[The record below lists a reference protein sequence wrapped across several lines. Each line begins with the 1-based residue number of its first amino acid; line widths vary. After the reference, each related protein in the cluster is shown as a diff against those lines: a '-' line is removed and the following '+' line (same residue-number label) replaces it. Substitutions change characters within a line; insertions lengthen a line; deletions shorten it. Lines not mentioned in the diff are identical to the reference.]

1 MSSTHSIWAYLVS
14 KQDSVGAV
22 SNRHNA
28 TVHVYAPALLPTDW
42 TVITDSTDVL
52 STNSDRSKMKV
63 LFRYKLMIGHVR
75 TRRALAIPIPC
86 VRIQKYKIFSPKYTV
101 IKFSRV
107 SRVIHSSVHVDKG
120 I

>member
-42 TVITDSTDVL
+42 TVVTDSTDILIV
-52 STNSDRSKMKV
+52 TRIRMKV
-63 LFRYKLMIGHVR
+63 LFRYKLMIGQVR
-75 TRRALAIPIPC
+75 TRTALAINFPFCILE
-86 VRIQKYKIFSPKYTV
+86 
-101 IKFSRV
+101 
-107 SRVIHSSVHVDKG
+107 
-120 I
+120 